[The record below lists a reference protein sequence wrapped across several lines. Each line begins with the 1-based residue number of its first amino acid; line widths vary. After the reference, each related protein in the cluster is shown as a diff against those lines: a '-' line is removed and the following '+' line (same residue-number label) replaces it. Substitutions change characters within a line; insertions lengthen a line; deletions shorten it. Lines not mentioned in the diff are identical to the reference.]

1 MAPTPAAI
9 CGTRAPTAKKRVAT
23 AMPKWPVAESR
34 AMIDQVILL
43 ELSSGRVA
51 LHAAGIGGGA
61 AAAAE
66 FRGGGKAAFRP
77 VGADF
82 HLMAPRAQLLHGGLR
97 HARFDHHDAGTGL
110 ARPERRREML
120 RMPGRCV
127 DRLLQIHFCVDV
139 PQEKLGNP
147 LILLVA
153 AGRTPGEIR
162 LAFA

>member
-43 ELSSGRVA
+43 KLSSGRVA
-51 LHAAGIGGGA
+51 LHAPRIGGSA

-66 FRGGGKAAFRP
+66 FRGGGEAALRP

-82 HLMAPRAQLLHGGLR
+82 DLVAARAQVLHGGVRDALL
-97 HARFDHHDAGTGL
+97 DHHDAGTGL

-120 RMPGRCV
+120 GMPGR
-127 DRLLQIHFCVDV
+127 R
-139 PQEKLGNP
+139 
-147 LILLVA
+147 
-153 AGRTPGEIR
+153 
-162 LAFA
+162 